1 MPKIAATLAS
11 LLLIASS
18 IGVNIARYPQ
28 VGRTLVPAPAEAAGT
43 VNPSPTGDSRSTAD
57 ESPRVETANTTDP
70 NPVKTA
76 TALPTAEEQQRL
88 VKRALPVEPVSA
100 KPAAPVPME
109 TTVPI
114 VDVRPVARTGHQAN
128 GSDSPPEDGE
138 VRRLPS
144 VEVTGFRNA
153 DSEVIAANYPTTAT
167 P

>member
-1 MPKIAATLAS
+1 MPKIAATMAS

-43 VNPSPTGDSRSTAD
+43 VNPSPAGDSRSTAD

-70 NPVKTA
+70 QRVKTA
-76 TALPTAEEQQRL
+76 TVLPTAEEQRL
-88 VKRALPVEPVSA
+88 VKQELPAVSVSA

-109 TTVPI
+109 AKVPI
-114 VDVRPVARTGHQAN
+114 IDVRPVARTGHQAN
-128 GSDSPPEDGE
+128 GSDCPPEDDE
-138 VRRLPS
+138 VRRLPT
-144 VEVTGFRNA
+144 VEVTGFSNA
-153 DSEVIAANYPTTAT
+153 DSEVTFANYPTTGT